1 MSLAEYLPC
10 AAINGWTLKA
20 FWVVRYLVLWD
31 TGCSITV
38 PGSNGFGYHWER
50 RSWAIGWWLVGMSS
64 IEMCCTIGGAC
75 NLGAGGVP
83 GVDVGTLGELCFLVG
98 RVRRGRSVVAVGDFV
113 SPAQCSMLSWRALM
127 ALSYAST
134 VDAGLFL
141 SAAVSS
147 YTACRN
153 LYYGVTEGRA
163 SLWCLNSMV
172 SDNISVL
179 VSLDTTFWQR

>member
-1 MSLAEYLPC
+1 MSLVEMGC
-10 AAINGWTLKA
+10 TL
-20 FWVVRYLVLWD
+20 
-31 TGCSITV
+31 
-38 PGSNGFGYHWER
+38 
-50 RSWAIGWWLVGMSS
+50 
-64 IEMCCTIGGAC
+64 GGDF
-75 NLGAGGVP
+75 NIGAGGVP
-83 GVDVGTLGELCFLVG
+83 GVAVGTLGDRCLFVD
-98 RVRRGRSVVAVGDFV
+98 RVRRGRPFLAIGDFV

-163 SLWCLNSMV
+163 SL
-172 SDNISVL
+172 
-179 VSLDTTFWQR
+179 